1 MRKGK
6 PMTYRQFQYWCNE
19 RACDGCWDENTALFC
34 IELMGIMRKI
44 PWWRRRKF
52 WNRISVAVM
61 DAIVGPIN
69 RKIEE
74 VRKEEIEEEMRYGF

>member
-19 RACDGCWDENTALFC
+19 RAFDGCWDENTALFC
-34 IELMGIMRKI
+34 IELMGTMRKI
-44 PWWRRRKF
+44 PWWNRRKF
-52 WNRISVAVM
+52 WNRIAVAVM
-61 DAIVGPIN
+61 DSIVGPIN

-74 VRKEEIEEEMRYGF
+74 ARKEEIEEEMRYGF